1 MYYNPKSKIIISKSF
16 KTAGSSLYTLIKN
29 NWLEEGCRL
38 DNEHYTLKECQGIYK
53 TKEFTQL
60 TLIRNP
66 YDYVVSA
73 YHWGKRNEEVPQDY
87 TFQDFLYKPSQFNWQ
102 KQLKF
107 WDTNDTD
114 DVIQFEQLDVEIERL
129 VYEYNLP
136 KVKTPIPHEKKTVE
150 RVSYQYYYNEEDKH
164 YVRRVFGHQLYF
176 WQIHF
181 GIKYTFE

>member
-16 KTAGSSLYTLIKN
+16 KTAGSSLYTLIKK

-38 DNEHYTLKECQGIYK
+38 DDMHYTLKECQDIYGEK
-53 TKEFTQL
+53 KFTQI

-66 YDYVVSA
+66 WDYVVSA
-73 YHWGKRNEEVPQDY
+73 YHWGKRNGEVPNDY

-114 DVIQFEQLDVEIERL
+114 DVIQFEKINEEIQRL
-129 VYEYNLP
+129 VDEYHLP
-136 KVKTPIPHEKKTVE
+136 QPITQLPHEKKTLD
-150 RVSYQYYYNEEDKH
+150 RLSYQYYYNEEDKD
-164 YVRRVFGHQLYF
+164 YVRRVFGEQLYF
-176 WQIHF
+176 WQLHF
-181 GIKYTFE
+181 GINYTFE